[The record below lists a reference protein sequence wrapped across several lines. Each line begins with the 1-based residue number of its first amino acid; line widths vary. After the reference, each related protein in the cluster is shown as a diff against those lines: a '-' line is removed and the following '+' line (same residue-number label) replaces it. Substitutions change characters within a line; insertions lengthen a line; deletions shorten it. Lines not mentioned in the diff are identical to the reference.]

1 MEIKVLGPGCANCV
15 KLEKNVKEASKLFGF
30 EHTITKISDYRDI
43 MSYGV
48 ANTPALLVNN
58 EIVSSG
64 KVLAPADILKIVS
77 KYVK

>member
-30 EHTITKISDYRDI
+30 EHTITKISDYQDI

-48 ANTPALLVNN
+48 ANTPALLLTMKLYPRARFLHLP
-58 EIVSSG
+58 IY
-64 KVLAPADILKIVS
+64 LK
-77 KYVK
+77 